1 MRDMGQ
7 DGKNAGAGKAFR
19 EDQKII
25 ESVLKQDR
33 SIWEQVEREDTP
45 FLEEPYLS
53 RRTDAILHR
62 GDKVRRELGG
72 LGLKDGMRSFSAFEL
87 MPYASYEVLNE
98 YGGDLQIAASL
109 WVLDALRKNNKLREA
124 EKILPDETQDENF
137 FDLLPL
143 EFFHSCYSE
152 ELIGSVIRVFRERYT
167 GKYGDNNPVL
177 CAEAARKKRPEERYR
192 KILELLP
199 RDEVEQACR
208 AFRDKQWELTRRV
221 MACHHALEQKI
232 RDAFDMALA
241 GTASGSADLLDDR
254 SELTGQL
261 TKLQEQNEIL
271 DHVLPTILTE
281 DRREVGK
288 RYGKE
293 IADLLGD
300 FCVDDPYEICFALYY
315 LTDMEDDAPWLMNS
329 GYLMVCKACLMLP
342 WVRDQRNWTG
352 EQIDEWL
359 TPLSYDYNGW
369 LDEPQREQLPDLF
382 HTYYRGLNLAQYVYG
397 ISHCVLPS
405 GYCHPFQKERKE
417 LMQGGVDEKTADFA
431 ILMAE
436 MSFLQAF
443 RENPARFCRE
453 DLAVY
458 QQIAE
463 QEEAQQAAR
472 VPSGGYWGKL
482 AGKAGITPDT
492 KDQEEKQRIQ
502 DLQDQLS
509 EAKRENEALRNELAA
524 LRKKSR
530 KEESEREEERRIS
543 IQEHRELADLRELV
557 FCKEQG
563 EEPEG
568 ESAAPAQV
576 VLPYSVRKKTVVFG
590 GHESFRKAIKP
601 LLPDVRFVDAG
612 RSTFSPDLVRNADVV
627 WLQTNRMS
635 HSQFYQIAA
644 LCRGAGIQM
653 RYFTSAS
660 AEKCAVQLAEEDT
673 K

>member
-1 MRDMGQ
+1 MGQ

-33 SIWEQVEREDTP
+33 SIWEQVEGEDTP

-72 LGLKDGMRSFSAFEL
+72 MGLKDGMRSFSAFEL
-87 MPYASYEVLNE
+87 MPYASYERLNR

-124 EKILPDETQDENF
+124 EQILPDETQDENF

-152 ELIGSVIRVFRERYT
+152 ELIASVIRVFRERYT

-300 FCVDDPYEICFALYY
+300 FCVDDP
-315 LTDMEDDAPWLMNS
+315 
-329 GYLMVCKACLMLP
+329 
-342 WVRDQRNWTG
+342 
-352 EQIDEWL
+352 
-359 TPLSYDYNGW
+359 
-369 LDEPQREQLPDLF
+369 
-382 HTYYRGLNLAQYVYG
+382 
-397 ISHCVLPS
+397 
-405 GYCHPFQKERKE
+405 
-417 LMQGGVDEKTADFA
+417 
-431 ILMAE
+431 
-436 MSFLQAF
+436 
-443 RENPARFCRE
+443 
-453 DLAVY
+453 
-458 QQIAE
+458 
-463 QEEAQQAAR
+463 
-472 VPSGGYWGKL
+472 
-482 AGKAGITPDT
+482 
-492 KDQEEKQRIQ
+492 
-502 DLQDQLS
+502 
-509 EAKRENEALRNELAA
+509 
-524 LRKKSR
+524 
-530 KEESEREEERRIS
+530 
-543 IQEHRELADLRELV
+543 
-557 FCKEQG
+557 
-563 EEPEG
+563 
-568 ESAAPAQV
+568 
-576 VLPYSVRKKTVVFG
+576 
-590 GHESFRKAIKP
+590 
-601 LLPDVRFVDAG
+601 
-612 RSTFSPDLVRNADVV
+612 
-627 WLQTNRMS
+627 
-635 HSQFYQIAA
+635 
-644 LCRGAGIQM
+644 
-653 RYFTSAS
+653 
-660 AEKCAVQLAEEDT
+660 
-673 K
+673 

>member
-1 MRDMGQ
+1 
-7 DGKNAGAGKAFR
+7 
-19 EDQKII
+19 
-25 ESVLKQDR
+25 
-33 SIWEQVEREDTP
+33 
-45 FLEEPYLS
+45 
-53 RRTDAILHR
+53 
-62 GDKVRRELGG
+62 
-72 LGLKDGMRSFSAFEL
+72 
-87 MPYASYEVLNE
+87 
-98 YGGDLQIAASL
+98 
-109 WVLDALRKNNKLREA
+109 
-124 EKILPDETQDENF
+124 
-137 FDLLPL
+137 
-143 EFFHSCYSE
+143 
-152 ELIGSVIRVFRERYT
+152 
-167 GKYGDNNPVL
+167 
-177 CAEAARKKRPEERYR
+177 
-192 KILELLP
+192 
-199 RDEVEQACR
+199 
-208 AFRDKQWELTRRV
+208 
-221 MACHHALEQKI
+221 
-232 RDAFDMALA
+232 
-241 GTASGSADLLDDR
+241 
-254 SELTGQL
+254 
-261 TKLQEQNEIL
+261 
-271 DHVLPTILTE
+271 
-281 DRREVGK
+281 
-288 RYGKE
+288 
-293 IADLLGD
+293 
-300 FCVDDPYEICFALYY
+300 
-315 LTDMEDDAPWLMNS
+315 
-329 GYLMVCKACLMLP
+329 
-342 WVRDQRNWTG
+342 
-352 EQIDEWL
+352 
-359 TPLSYDYNGW
+359 
-369 LDEPQREQLPDLF
+369 
-382 HTYYRGLNLAQYVYG
+382 
-397 ISHCVLPS
+397 
-405 GYCHPFQKERKE
+405 
-417 LMQGGVDEKTADFA
+417 MQGGVDEKTADFA

-524 LRKKSR
+524 LRKKTR
-530 KEESEREEERRIS
+530 REVSEWEEERRIS
-543 IQEHRELADLRELV
+543 LQEHRELADLRELV

-563 EEPEG
+563 EEPEE

>member
-1 MRDMGQ
+1 M
-7 DGKNAGAGKAFR
+7 
-19 EDQKII
+19 
-25 ESVLKQDR
+25 
-33 SIWEQVEREDTP
+33 
-45 FLEEPYLS
+45 
-53 RRTDAILHR
+53 
-62 GDKVRRELGG
+62 
-72 LGLKDGMRSFSAFEL
+72 
-87 MPYASYEVLNE
+87 
-98 YGGDLQIAASL
+98 
-109 WVLDALRKNNKLREA
+109 
-124 EKILPDETQDENF
+124 
-137 FDLLPL
+137 
-143 EFFHSCYSE
+143 
-152 ELIGSVIRVFRERYT
+152 
-167 GKYGDNNPVL
+167 
-177 CAEAARKKRPEERYR
+177 
-192 KILELLP
+192 
-199 RDEVEQACR
+199 
-208 AFRDKQWELTRRV
+208 
-221 MACHHALEQKI
+221 
-232 RDAFDMALA
+232 
-241 GTASGSADLLDDR
+241 
-254 SELTGQL
+254 
-261 TKLQEQNEIL
+261 
-271 DHVLPTILTE
+271 
-281 DRREVGK
+281 
-288 RYGKE
+288 
-293 IADLLGD
+293 
-300 FCVDDPYEICFALYY
+300 
-315 LTDMEDDAPWLMNS
+315 
-329 GYLMVCKACLMLP
+329 
-342 WVRDQRNWTG
+342 RDQRNWTG

-369 LDEPQREQLPDLF
+369 LDEPQRERLPDLF

-472 VPSGGYWGKL
+472 VPAGGYWGKL

-492 KDQEEKQRIQ
+492 KDQEKKQRIQ

-563 EEPEG
+563 EEPEE
-568 ESAAPAQV
+568 ESAASAQV